1 MRTFA
6 AAALVLLAASCAE
19 PPKQTDFAK
28 KAFEEWAKAA
38 ASGDADKTL
47 AGFTDARKSEWL
59 YDRFLE
65 NDAIARR
72 WRGALTGEP
81 RTHLDLW
88 LGVSGKHGNGRTEPL
103 NAIVLDHPTFGAMFR
118 EYFVLTAK
126 GIRDALSRVEVSQ
139 VYGDDSGV
147 TVAVRSGPGT
157 PTELYGLVYENNAW
171 KIDTYRQ
178 PLNGGR

>member
-1 MRTFA
+1 VRRF
-6 AAALVLLAASCAE
+6 AAALVLLAVSCAE
-19 PPKQTDFAK
+19 TPKQTDFARR
-28 KAFEEWAKAA
+28 AFEDWAKAA
-38 ASGDADKTL
+38 AAGDADKTL

-65 NDAIARR
+65 KDAIARR
-72 WRGALTGEP
+72 WRAQLTGEA

-88 LGVSGKHGNGRTEPL
+88 LGVSDRHGNGRQEPL
-103 NAIVLDHPTFGAMFR
+103 LPVVLDHPSFAAMFR
-118 EYFVLTAK
+118 EYFTLTAR
-126 GIRDALSRVEVSQ
+126 GIKDSLSKIQITQ

-147 TVAVRSGPGT
+147 TVAVRSSPGG
-157 PTELYGLVYENNAW
+157 PTELYGLIYENSAW

>member
-1 MRTFA
+1 MRLFA
-6 AAALVLLAASCAE
+6 AAALVLISVSCAE
-19 PPKQTDFAK
+19 APKQTDFAK
-28 KAFEEWAKAA
+28 KAFEDWAKAA

-59 YDRFLE
+59 YERFLE
-65 NDAIARR
+65 NDNIARR
-72 WRGALTGEP
+72 WRAELTGEA

-88 LGVSGKHGNGRTEPL
+88 LGVSGKHGNGRTESL
-103 NAIVLDHPTFGAMFR
+103 NAIVLDHPTFGKMFR
-118 EYFVLTAK
+118 EYFALTAK
-126 GIRDALSRVEVSQ
+126 GVRDALSRIQVAQ

-157 PTELYGLVYENNAW
+157 PTELYGLVYENNPW

>member
-1 MRTFA
+1 VRTFA
-6 AAALVLLAASCAE
+6 AAALMLLAVSCAE
-19 PPKQTDFAK
+19 APKQTDFAK
-28 KAFEEWAKAA
+28 KSFEEWAKAA
-38 ASGDADKTL
+38 AAGDAEKTL

-59 YDRFLE
+59 YERFLE

-72 WRGALTGEP
+72 WRGELTGEA

-103 NAIVLDHPTFGAMFR
+103 QGIVLDHPSFAKMFR
-118 EYFVLTAK
+118 EYFTLTAN
-126 GIRDALSRVEVSQ
+126 GIKAALSRVEVAQ